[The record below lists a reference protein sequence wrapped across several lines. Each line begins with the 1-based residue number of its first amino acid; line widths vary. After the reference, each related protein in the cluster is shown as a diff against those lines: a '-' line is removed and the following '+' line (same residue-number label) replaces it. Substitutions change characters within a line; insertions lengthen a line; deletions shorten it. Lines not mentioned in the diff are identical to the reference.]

1 VNAAQS
7 GGTQRASAGPVW
19 RRLALALVVLVVL
32 SLLASFAGT
41 RVGEIVSLKGT
52 ERTGID
58 LVLAVVWLLVASLV
72 VGSGRRRIAQ
82 ERDARVADE
91 RRVWNM
97 GVTLFA
103 ALGYAY
109 VLLVALA
116 LLRINLSGI
125 LVAGGVTG
133 IVIGIAA
140 QSALGNMFGGMLVL
154 LLHPYAAGQSIMVRS
169 STFGGVEYTGTVREV
184 TLFYTVLDADTG
196 RLIIPN
202 SLAVASVVRVE
213 ATRDWQTTLVP
224 IPYRIGVDRLA
235 AALRSAGLPDTVH
248 VEAYGPDT
256 YSARVRLPAEGGDGA
271 LVNALQALLSPVP

>member
-7 GGTQRASAGPVW
+7 GETPTASAGPIW
-19 RRLALALVVLVVL
+19 RSLALALVVLVVL

-41 RVGEIVSLKGT
+41 RVEEIVSLRGT

-72 VGSGRRRIAQ
+72 VGRGRRRIAQ

-91 RRVWNM
+91 RRTWNM
-97 GVTLFA
+97 GVTLFT

-125 LVAGGVTG
+125 LVGGAVTG
-133 IVIGIAA
+133 VVIGIAA

-154 LLHPYAAGQSIMVRS
+154 LLHPYAAGQRIMVRS
-169 STFGGVEYTGTVREV
+169 SNFGGVEYTGTVREV

-213 ATRDWQTTLVP
+213 ATRNWQTALVP
-224 IPYRIGVDRLA
+224 IPYRIGVDRLTE
-235 AALRSAGLPDTVH
+235 ALRSAGLPDSVH
-248 VEAYGPDT
+248 VEAYGSDS
-256 YSARVRLPAEGGDGA
+256 YSARLRLPVEGGDGA
-271 LVNALQALLSPVP
+271 LVDLLQALLSPAP